1 MKIVIRAGGVGSRLW
16 PVSRLNKPKQLHP
29 LLSNKTML
37 QEAIERALSVVKP
50 EDIYVSG
57 NVRFEEEIRNELGA
71 VVENNL
77 IIEPDRRETAAAIG
91 LEAVYI
97 AQKDPKAIVA
107 SLGSDHAIAKN
118 KEFARILR
126 LAENIIKKHPQDI
139 LCIGIKP
146 TQADTG
152 YGYIELDKKIS
163 SEAYS
168 VKSFKEK
175 PNKKKAE
182 EFLNKGNYLW
192 NANMFVWRVDTLLDL
207 YKKYLPGMHKKL
219 MLIQKA
225 IGTDQEKDVLHRI
238 YPRLDK
244 IAVDYAIIEK
254 AKKIIALSAD
264 IGWNDIGDWARLKD
278 QLAKRE
284 EENVIKTKE
293 YFGLDN
299 KNSLIYSEKNKLI
312 ATVGLENIII
322 VETDDALLV
331 CDKYRSADVK
341 KIQELLKKRKKNRF
355 L

>member
-37 QEAIERALSVVKP
+37 QEAIERALLIVSP
-50 EDIYVSG
+50 ENIYVSG
-57 NVRFEEEIRNELGA
+57 NARFEDEMRNELGA
-71 VVENNL
+71 VLENNL

-91 LEAVYI
+91 LEAAYI
-97 AQKDPKAIVA
+97 AKKNPHAIVA
-107 SLGSDHAIAKN
+107 SLGSDHAINNN
-118 KEFARILR
+118 KEFIRILR
-126 LAENIIKKHPQDI
+126 LAEKTLKKHPQHI

-146 TQADTG
+146 TQPDVG

-163 SEAYS
+163 AEVYY
-168 VKSFKEK
+168 VRSFKEK
-175 PNKKKAE
+175 PNQQKAE
-182 EFLNKGNYLW
+182 EFFTSNKYLW
-192 NANMFVWRVDTLLDL
+192 NANMFVWRVDTLLGL
-207 YKKYLPGMHKKL
+207 YQKYLPKMHKDL
-219 MLIQKA
+219 MAIKKA
-225 IGTDQEKDVLHRI
+225 IGTKEEKKVLYKI

-254 AKKIIALSAD
+254 AKKIIAIPAD

-278 QLAKRE
+278 ELEPKE
-284 EENVIKTKE
+284 TENVIRTKE
-293 YFGLDN
+293 HINIDT
-299 KNSLIYSEKNKLI
+299 KNSFVYSENNKLI
-312 ATVGLENIII
+312 ATIGLENIII

-341 KIQELLKKRKKNRF
+341 KIQDILKKKKKNKY